1 MTKQN
6 IVSAL
11 IDIDT
16 KEAFKANIEELT
28 LAINECVS
36 AFEQLEKVM
45 SKFTVGVETV
55 EFYCDGEVIDRN
67 TDKDNEQI
75 QNKTTTKVL

>member
-16 KEAFKANIEELT
+16 TEAKANIEELT

-36 AFEQLEKVM
+36 AFEKLEKVM
-45 SKFTVGVETV
+45 NKYTGVVETN
-55 EFYCDGEVIDRN
+55 ELYCDGELIVQEIL
-67 TDKDNEQI
+67 
-75 QNKTTTKVL
+75 QNND

>member
-16 KEAFKANIEELT
+16 TEAKANIEELT

-45 SKFTVGVETV
+45 SKYTVGVKPLNFIV
-55 EFYCDGEVIDRN
+55 MV
-67 TDKDNEQI
+67 KS
-75 QNKTTTKVL
+75 

>member
-16 KEAFKANIEELT
+16 TEAKTNIEELT

-36 AFEQLEKVM
+36 AFEKLEKVM
-45 SKFTVGVETV
+45 NKYTVGVETV
-55 EFYCDGEVIDRN
+55 ELYCNGEVIARN
-67 TDKDNEQI
+67 IVKDNE
-75 QNKTTTKVL
+75 

>member
-6 IVSAL
+6 TVSDF

-16 KEAFKANIEELT
+16 TEAKENIEELT

-36 AFEQLEKVM
+36 AFEKLEKVM
-45 SKFTVGVETV
+45 SKYTLRVETV
-55 EFYCDGEVIDRN
+55 ELYCDGEVVARN
-67 TDKDNEQI
+67 IVKDNE
-75 QNKTTTKVL
+75 

>member
-6 IVSAL
+6 IVSTL

-16 KEAFKANIEELT
+16 TEVKANIEELT

-36 AFEQLEKVM
+36 AFEKLEKVM
-45 SKFTVGVETV
+45 NKYTGVAETTEV
-55 EFYCDGEVIDRN
+55 YCDGEVIDQAIIRN
-67 TDKDNEQI
+67 N
-75 QNKTTTKVL
+75 V

>member
-16 KEAFKANIEELT
+16 TEAKANIEELT

-36 AFEQLEKVM
+36 AFGKLEKVM
-45 SKFTVGVETV
+45 DKYTGVVETT
-55 EFYCDGEVIDRN
+55 ESYCDGELIAQ
-67 TDKDNEQI
+67 EI
-75 QNKTTTKVL
+75 LQNND